1 MTRTNAAR
9 TWTASA
15 AIALLAVSSNVAGAD
30 GDDIAVT
37 PDQYIVKI
45 SGVKLCK
52 DSTCGANAVEISSST
67 LEVDIASLGVGA
79 STNAG
84 AAGVQIPPGV
94 YTFLSFRLSNKIG
107 VKGRIPGVQPGKDC
121 ITNGSAGQPYQYVEN
136 GTTYSGV
143 DYRGTLVSS
152 AQGSPVLTLIEQPEE
167 GFESA
172 DGKAKATFQDGYY
185 VIRVEL
191 SSPINVKLGE
201 AIEAFGINFN
211 ASNKLHGSDSSEN
224 GDGVCDTGAAAPHIT
239 VTYGGTT
246 VVDINLDSEGQ

>member
-1 MTRTNAAR
+1 MTRTIAAR

-15 AIALLAVSSNVAGAD
+15 AIALLLASSNVARAD
-30 GDDIAVT
+30 DGDIAVT
-37 PDQYIVKI
+37 PEQYIVKI

-67 LEVDIASLGVGA
+67 LEFDIASLGVGA

-107 VKGRIPGVQPGKDC
+107 VKGRIPSVLTGKDC
-121 ITNGSAGQPYQYVEN
+121 ITNGSAGQPYQYVDN
-136 GTTYSGV
+136 GTTYSGF
-143 DYRGTLVSS
+143 DYRGTVVSS
-152 AQGSPVLTLIEQPEE
+152 GQGSPVLTLIEQPEE

-185 VIRVEL
+185 VVRVEL
-191 SSPINVKLGE
+191 SSPITVTIGE

-211 ASNKLHGSDSSEN
+211 ASNKLHASAAVV
-224 GDGVCDTGAAAPHIT
+224 DGEETCDTGSAAPHVT